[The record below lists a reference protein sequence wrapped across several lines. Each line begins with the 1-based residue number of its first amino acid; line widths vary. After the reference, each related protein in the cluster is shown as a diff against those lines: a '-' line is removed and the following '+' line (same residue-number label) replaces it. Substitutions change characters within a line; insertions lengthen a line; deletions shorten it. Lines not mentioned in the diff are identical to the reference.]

1 MIIATDPQRLLPRD
15 KFDVDAVRA
24 IAAAGYPAIAPIL
37 DELLDWTADSN
48 WPIARPL
55 ADFLVT
61 VGEPLA
67 APLSRVLRGIG
78 PSKEHGFRDGS
89 HKEHC
94 LRLLLHDLPI
104 EVLRKVEV
112 DLRRLAEQPSDDDRR
127 EEADVAARDALS
139 RLGGLRAGKG

>member
-1 MIIATDPQRLLPRD
+1 MMPDNLRRLLPRD
-15 KFDVDAVRA
+15 KFDVDAVCA
-24 IAAAGYPAIAPIL
+24 IADTGYPAIAPIL
-37 DELLDWTADSN
+37 DDLLDCTADGN

-67 APLSRVLRGIG
+67 APLSRVLRGVG
-78 PSKEHGFRDGS
+78 DSKEHGFRDGS

-104 EVLRKVEV
+104 EVLSKVED
-112 DLRRLAEQPSDDDRR
+112 DLRRLAERPSDDDR
-127 EEADVAARDALS
+127 ECEADVAARDALS
-139 RLGGLRAGKG
+139 RLRDLRARKG